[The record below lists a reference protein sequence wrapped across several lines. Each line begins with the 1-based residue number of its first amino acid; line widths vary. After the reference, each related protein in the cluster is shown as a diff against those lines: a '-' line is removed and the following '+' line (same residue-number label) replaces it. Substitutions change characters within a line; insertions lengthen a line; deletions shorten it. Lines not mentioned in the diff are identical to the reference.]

1 VTSEVVVVFSSV
13 VAPLSQELQVP
24 VTSQS
29 SAVVVVVT
37 VVGGL
42 VVEVTVLTVVA
53 PTSTTQT
60 LPVLPAL
67 LHAAA
72 SSTNSRYSVAD
83 TLVLVIAKKQNP
95 TSNSPTCVVLL
106 FSLEN
111 ILNLP
116 VTVKLAFKLVWHSN
130 KASSL
135 RRRFKGRNLSKG
147 FKQKKRGRSPSF

>member
-1 VTSEVVVVFSSV
+1 VSSEVL
-13 VAPLSQELQVP
+13 APLSQEFQVP
-24 VTSQS
+24 LTSQL
-29 SAVVVVVT
+29 SAALVT

-72 SSTNSRYSVAD
+72 SSTNKRYSVAD

-95 TSNSPTCVVLL
+95 TRNSPTCTGL
-106 FSLEN
+106 FFAIEN

-116 VTVKLAFKLVWHSN
+116 VTVKLTCHLVCHDN
-130 KASSL
+130 NASSL
-135 RRRFKGRNLSKG
+135 ERRSKGRNLSTD
-147 FKQKKRGRSPSF
+147 FK

>member
-1 VTSEVVVVFSSV
+1 VSSSV
-13 VAPLSQELQVP
+13 VVTTPVVVSSEVLAPLSQEFQVP
-24 VTSQS
+24 LTSQS
-29 SAVVVVVT
+29 SAALVT

-95 TSNSPTCVVLL
+95 TSNSPTCVVLPFVL
-106 FSLEN
+106 KN

-116 VTVKLAFKLVWHSN
+116 VTVKHTFKLVWHSN

-135 RRRFKGRNLSKG
+135 RRRFKSRNLSTG
-147 FKQKKRGRSPSF
+147 FK

>member
-1 VTSEVVVVFSSV
+1 VVVSSEVVVGFSSV

-24 VTSQS
+24 LTSQL
-29 SAVVVVVT
+29 SAVVVT

-95 TSNSPTCVVLL
+95 LRNSPTCVGL
-106 FSLEN
+106 FLALGN

-116 VTVKLAFKLVWHSN
+116 VTLKLACRLVWHSK

-135 RRRFKGRNLSKG
+135 RGRFKGRNLSTG
-147 FKQKKRGRSPSF
+147 F